1 MFRLAVI
8 FESSPFD
15 RKGLFNAVHQRV
27 RHLVADGGFDVDV
40 FCLHSRDNAFTRKVR
55 KTPQVPVLDEV
66 SIEGIRYRMLWY
78 DFSVTDD
85 ILTQRLHCRPLFFSR
100 FMARTASLLKDYD
113 CVAAHSY
120 EGALVAHEAWRRFGV
135 RYYVTWHGSDI
146 HTRPWENS
154 HVMRM
159 TRMLAND
166 AVMNF
171 YVSDSLK
178 DIGERLAPGAPSD
191 VLYNGVSGRFARLSD
206 EERMDCRQRFSLPVD
221 RKVVAYVG
229 NFHRIKN
236 VLSLPGIIR
245 NIVSMY
251 DSPVSFM
258 IVGDGKQRKPLLDSI
273 YDLASQMSLSVQ
285 SPWRG
290 PEGNGGAD
298 IRFTGN
304 LQPEMMPSLMNCI
317 DVLLL
322 PSLNEGCPLVCAE
335 AIGCGAAVVGSDVCG
350 IPDII
355 GKDYCVPLGDGFESG
370 IACKVVRIL
379 KDGST
384 QSVPARLDWAET
396 SRKEASFLRSLS
408 SI

>member
-27 RHLVADGGFDVDV
+27 RHLVADGSFDVDV
-40 FCLHSRDNAFTRKVR
+40 YCLHSRDNAFTRKVR
-55 KTPQVPVLDEV
+55 KTPQVPDMDEV
-66 SIEGIRYRMLWY
+66 TIDGIRYRMLWY

-85 ILTQRLHCRPLFFSR
+85 ILTQKLRCKPLFFSR
-100 FMARTASLLKDYD
+100 FVARTAPLLKDYD
-113 CVAAHSY
+113 CLAAHSY
-120 EGALVAHEAWRRFGV
+120 EGALVAHEAWRRYGV

-146 HTRPWENS
+146 HTRPWENTYI
-154 HVMRM
+154 MKM
-159 TRMLAND
+159 TRLVASD
-166 AVMNF
+166 AAMNF
-171 YVSDSLK
+171 YVSDSLMA
-178 DIGERLAPGAPSD
+178 IGQRLASDAPAD

-206 EERMDCRQRFSLPVD
+206 IERIECRRRFSLPED
-221 RKVVAYVG
+221 RKVVAYAG

-236 VLSLPGIIR
+236 VLSLPGIFR
-245 NIVSMY
+245 NIVSMF
-251 DSPVSFM
+251 DGPVTFL
-258 IVGDGKQRKPLLDSI
+258 IVGDGKQRKPLLDSM
-273 YDLASQMSLSVQ
+273 YAMASQMSLSAE
-285 SPWRG
+285 SPWREPLPGSGTG
-290 PEGNGGAD
+290 PD

-304 LQPEMMPSLMNCI
+304 IQPDRMPELMNCI

-335 AIGCGAAVVGSDVCG
+335 AVRCGAGVVGSDVCG

-370 IACKVVRIL
+370 IASKAVKIL
-379 KDGST
+379 RSGST
-384 QSVPARLDWAET
+384 QSVPARLDWSAT
-396 SRKEASFLRSLS
+396 ARKEIAFLS